1 MVFTWTHATIA
12 VEISHGTQSASSRL
26 LRRNQGNDWAME
38 WWQWVLVGLGA
49 WIVASVIVLVILARV
64 APRLT
69 RGRDIVP
76 EPERDDHEKPAA

>member
-1 MVFTWTHATIA
+1 
-12 VEISHGTQSASSRL
+12 
-26 LRRNQGNDWAME
+26 ME
-38 WWQWVLVGLGA
+38 WWHWVLVGLGA